1 MDNPPVTETP
11 PPNVPKVFLLE
22 RIIESSAR
30 NFFLVAILVIFGI
43 AGGIW
48 ALNKTPLD
56 AIPDLSDVQ
65 VIVYTDWEGRSPDL
79 VEDQITYPISTRF
92 IAAPKVKFVRGE
104 SMFGKSFIYVIFED
118 GTDIYWA
125 RSRVTEYL
133 SAVRGMLPEGVNPLI
148 GPDATGVGWVYEY
161 ALVDKSGKNDLAQLR
176 SFQDWHL
183 RYALESV
190 KGVSEVA
197 PVGGFVKQ
205 YQVDLDP
212 NKLSAYGIPISE
224 VVNKIRM
231 SNADVGGKI
240 FEVGSTEY
248 YVRGRGYIKSIA
260 DIENIPL
267 KTQKGTPVFV
277 KNVGT
282 VHLGPDLRRGVAELN
297 GEGEVVGGIVVM
309 RYGENALRV
318 IDGIKK
324 KLEEIK
330 PSLPE
335 GVELVTTYDRSQ
347 LIKRSISTL
356 REKLIEESIV
366 VALVCLIF
374 LWHIRSALVAIITL
388 PVAIILSFIPMY
400 WLGLTSNIM
409 SLGGIAI
416 AIGAMVDSAIIMVEN
431 GHKFLEHFREEKGRD
446 PTNRERT
453 EVLIAAAKSVGRPLF
468 FALLVITVSFIPVFS
483 LEAQEGRL
491 FKPLAFT
498 KTFSMFFAAL
508 LGVSLVPVLMLLFV
522 RGKITPEAKN
532 PINRFLIWAYQ
543 PFVHFVLRFRWL
555 TLLVALIVMGV
566 TVFPFLKL
574 GKEFMPPLNE
584 GDILFMPTA
593 VPGMTI
599 AEATKVLQ
607 VQDRML
613 REFPEVES
621 VFGKAGQAET
631 STDPAP
637 VSMFETVLRLK
648 PPNEWRPGMT
658 WEKLIAEMNDK
669 IKTPGMAN
677 IFWMPIQTRTEM
689 LTTGFRSVLG
699 IKVFGPDLGKIQD
712 IAVQI
717 EKILGEF
724 PKTRSAFAERTTGG
738 YFLDFTPN
746 REVAARYGLT
756 VGDVNDIIET
766 AIGGKTI
773 AMTVEGRERYPISVR
788 YARDFR
794 EDLDALKRVLV
805 PLPMS
810 EAPSAAPSASGMGG
824 NKPKANVE
832 MNSGGTM
839 AHIPISML
847 ADISYKTGPP
857 SIRNEN
863 GQLVG
868 FVFVDITSSDIQGYV
883 DEATKK
889 INAAMQFPPGY
900 YIQWAG
906 QFEYLKSA
914 EQRLK
919 VVVPF
924 TLLIIFVL
932 IYINTK
938 SAAKTVIVL
947 MAVPFSLVGA
957 FWFLYLLGYNLSMAV
972 WVGLI
977 ALAGLD
983 AETGVV
989 MLLYLDHAWEKFRDT
1004 GRMRT
1009 MGDLQEAVIEGA
1021 VQRIRPKIMT
1031 ICAILFGLLPIM
1043 WSPTT
1048 QSGADVMKRI
1058 AAPMIGGVVTSG
1070 ILELLLYPVIYV
1082 IWRKRYLPKEMRRSM
1097 EVTKPAT
1104 APVKLLSA
1112 AEPPRESTP
1121 GRRRKIL
1128 IILIALVLLA
1138 VAGFFAWQ
1146 KYGPAASSSSG
1157 AETSDSTN
1165 APSTAPAAKIQLN
1178 DPQTNAAQK
1187 FFAAADFI
1195 AASLAGDKLDEFN
1208 GAVSKLPPMVA
1219 GLRQAFDSSH
1229 PWNTLVLQIEANAA
1243 LPQSKSLE
1251 EARKSFYPFTA
1262 RAVDFA
1268 KSARAASGSFAT
1280 LKIYKCPMAPK
1291 AGQTSYWLQLQGPL
1305 RNPFY
1310 GSAMP
1315 DCGSE
1320 VIP

>member
-1 MDNPPVTETP
+1 MESSSPSQSPAGAPELRKP
-11 PPNVPKVFLLE
+11 FLIE
-22 RIIESSAR
+22 RIIEASGR
-30 NFFLVAILVIFGI
+30 NLFLVFILVIFGI

-125 RSRVTEYL
+125 RSRVIEYL
-133 SAVRGMLPEGVNPLI
+133 SAVRGMLPEGVNPQI
-148 GPDATGVGWVYEY
+148 GPDATGVGWVFEY
-161 ALVDKSGKNDLAQLR
+161 ALVDKTGKNSLADLR

-212 NKLSAYGIPISE
+212 NKMSAYGIPLSE

-231 SNADVGGKI
+231 SNGDVGGKI

-248 YVRGRGYIKSIA
+248 YVRGRGYIKSVT

-267 KTQKGTPVFV
+267 RTQKGTPVYI

-282 VHLGPDLRRGVAELN
+282 VHLGPDIRRGVAELN

-318 IDGIKK
+318 IDGIKR

-335 GVELVTTYDRSQ
+335 GVEVVTTYDRSQ

-388 PVAIILSFIPMY
+388 PIAILLSFLPMY

-431 GHKFLEHFREEKGRD
+431 AHKFLEHFREEKGRE
-446 PTNRERT
+446 PTNSERI
-453 EVLIAAAKSVGRPLF
+453 EVIIAAAKSVGRPLF

-508 LGVSLVPVLMLLFV
+508 LGVSLVPVLMIIFV
-522 RGKITPEAKN
+522 RGKIAPEAKN
-532 PINRFLIWAYQ
+532 PINRFLIWAYR
-543 PFVHFVLRFRWL
+543 PFVNFVLRFRWL
-555 TLLVALIVMGV
+555 TLTVALVIMAA
-566 TVFPFLKL
+566 TVYPFTKL

-607 VQDRML
+607 IQDRML

-621 VFGKAGQAET
+621 VFGKAGQSET

-648 PPNEWRPGMT
+648 PPEQWRAGMT
-658 WEKLIAEMNDK
+658 WEKLLAEMNEK

-699 IKVFGPDLGKIQD
+699 IKVFGPDLGTIQD
-712 IAVQI
+712 VAVQI
-717 EKILGEF
+717 EKSLSDF
-724 PKTRSAFAERTTGG
+724 PKTRSVFAERTTGG

-756 VGDVNDIIET
+756 VGEVNDIVEG

-773 AMTVEGRERYPISVR
+773 ATTVEGRERYPISVR

-805 PLPMS
+805 PVPMS
-810 EAPSAAPSASGMGG
+810 APESAPPGGMGAATKSAMTAG
-824 NKPKANVE
+824 SQP
-832 MNSGGTM
+832 M
-839 AHIPISML
+839 AQIPISML

-868 FVFVDITSSDIQGYV
+868 FVFVDITSDDIQGYV
-883 DEATKK
+883 DTASKR
-889 INAAMQFPPGY
+889 INETVKFPPGY
-900 YIQWAG
+900 YMQWAG

-914 EQRLK
+914 EQKLK

-924 TLLIIFVL
+924 TLLIILVL

-938 SAAKTVIVL
+938 SAAKTFIVL
-947 MAVPFSLVGA
+947 LAVPFSLVGA
-957 FWFLYLLGYNLSMAV
+957 FWFLYLLHYNLSMAV
-972 WVGLI
+972 WVGII

-989 MLLYLDHAWEKFRDT
+989 MLLYLDHAWEKFRDA
-1004 GRMRT
+1004 GRMNSLA
-1009 MGDLQEAVIEGA
+1009 DLNAAVIEGA
-1021 VQRIRPKIMT
+1021 VQRIRPKVMT

-1043 WSPTT
+1043 WSPTS

-1058 AAPMIGGVVTSG
+1058 AAPMIGGVITSG
-1070 ILELLLYPVIYV
+1070 ILELLLYPVIFV
-1082 IWRKRYLPKEMRRSM
+1082 LWRKRHLGTALAR
-1097 EVTKPAT
+1097 PAVSLVGT
-1104 APVKLLSA
+1104 ISA
-1112 AEPPRESTP
+1112 APSS
-1121 GRRRKIL
+1121 
-1128 IILIALVLLA
+1128 VA
-1138 VAGFFAWQ
+1138 V
-1146 KYGPAASSSSG
+1146 
-1157 AETSDSTN
+1157 N
-1165 APSTAPAAKIQLN
+1165 PSAPAAAATPSPSVAMTVTEKKHATRSRRMTFIVVAFLVIAVAVGGIFAWKTFGAGSGSSGVISGAPFATEKVN
-1178 DPQTNAAQK
+1178 DLTVNFIHPKGELRHADNEVLIEFRDTASGDLVDVGTVK
-1187 FFAAADFI
+1187 FDLDMNMAGMAMHAGSDI
-1195 AASLAGDKLDEFN
+1195 KPTGTPGQYRAKVTPDMAGGWTASLRYEGPRGN
-1208 GAVSKLPPMVA
+1208 GNVSFSVNVKP
-1219 GLRQAFDSSH
+1219 
-1229 PWNTLVLQIEANAA
+1229 
-1243 LPQSKSLE
+1243 
-1251 EARKSFYPFTA
+1251 
-1262 RAVDFA
+1262 
-1268 KSARAASGSFAT
+1268 
-1280 LKIYKCPMAPK
+1280 
-1291 AGQTSYWLQLQGPL
+1291 
-1305 RNPFY
+1305 
-1310 GSAMP
+1310 
-1315 DCGSE
+1315 
-1320 VIP
+1320 